1 MVNLFA
7 FSWQRNIG
15 TIGTIS
21 PDNVWSHRPDRCLFS
36 SFLIHRSREKPSA
49 GAGCSVACA
58 EENATGIFR
67 RSTGE
72 S

>member
-15 TIGTIS
+15 TIAQSAPMVFGAIDLTAA
-21 PDNVWSHRPDRCLFS
+21 F
-36 SFLIHRSREKPSA
+36 FLIHRSREKPSA